1 RRLLRRLPQRGRL
14 LPRRARRGGRR
25 RQLGR
30 PGGDLLRRLRAAGDD
45 PLPRREPR
53 EEHVALPDRHPR
65 GHPEHRRP
73 PPRRGGRRPRGRLAR
88 ADHGPRH
95 ADGRDGRRL
104 PGRDVRLH
112 RRPAADRLAA
122 RRDRPRPARVRPGRR
137 RGPARERAPALAA
150 RPRPLPARDQHA
162 RRLRRRRR
170 AQRVDE
176 ARRLRRRRGFDGRPL
191 RARVPGSRR
200 MTTVEVLER
209 PDRLAIGDELFTEGR
224 PLERF
229 SVVVTGRIEWS
240 RCINGVDV
248 ILSQREGPTYAG
260 ASNVLTGDPPVASG
274 RAVTE
279 VDLLTWDI
287 PTFKSFLRD
296 APTAMRTTVRL
307 IAPIAQAADALVRQQ
322 EKLAALGTLSA
333 GLAHEL
339 NNPAA
344 AARRTASELGE
355 ALATL
360 QDTVHHFVSSGVE
373 REEAAR
379 LVTLQQAALV
389 RAGEGEGDV
398 AAADREDRLA
408 ELLDDIGQEG
418 WRLAEPLSRA
428 CLDEDWL
435 EQVQTAAGPATGAA
449 LEWVAASLTAHTLVG
464 ELHESTARISELV
477 AAIKDYTHMDRA
489 AVEDVDVHAG
499 LDSTLTMLKYR
510 IKHEPVKVERVYD
523 RSLPP
528 VTVHGSELNQVWTNL
543 LTNALDA
550 FDGGGGEI
558 TITTRGVGEDVVVE
572 IADDGPGIPADVQP
586 RIFDPFYTTKQVGDG
601 TGLGLDIA
609 RRIVVGHRGAMSVRS
624 RPGETVFSVSIPA
637 AGKGG

>member
-1 RRLLRRLPQRGRL
+1 
-14 LPRRARRGGRR
+14 
-25 RQLGR
+25 
-30 PGGDLLRRLRAAGDD
+30 
-45 PLPRREPR
+45 
-53 EEHVALPDRHPR
+53 
-65 GHPEHRRP
+65 
-73 PPRRGGRRPRGRLAR
+73 
-88 ADHGPRH
+88 
-95 ADGRDGRRL
+95 
-104 PGRDVRLH
+104 
-112 RRPAADRLAA
+112 
-122 RRDRPRPARVRPGRR
+122 
-137 RGPARERAPALAA
+137 
-150 RPRPLPARDQHA
+150 
-162 RRLRRRRR
+162 
-170 AQRVDE
+170 
-176 ARRLRRRRGFDGRPL
+176 
-191 RARVPGSRR
+191 
-200 MTTVEVLER
+200 MTTLEVLEGLDLFEGVER
-209 PDRLAIGDELFTEGR
+209 TLLEDFAARAVPDRLGVGDELFTEGR
-224 PLERF
+224 ALERF
-229 SVVVTGRIEWS
+229 SVVVSGRIEWS

-274 RAVTE
+274 RAVTDVE
-279 VDLLTWDI
+279 LLTWDV
-287 PTFKSFLRD
+287 PTFRAFLRE
-296 APTAMRTTVRL
+296 APAAMKTALRL

-360 QDTVHHFVSSGVE
+360 QDTVHRFVSTGVE
-373 REEAAR
+373 REDAGR
-379 LVTLQQAALV
+379 LVELQQAALA
-389 RAGEGEGDV
+389 RAGEGESGV

-408 ELLDDIGQEG
+408 GLLDDIGQEG
-418 WRLAEPLSRA
+418 WRLAEPLARA
-428 CLDEDWL
+428 CVDEAWL

-449 LEWVAASLTAHTLVG
+449 LEWVAASLTAQTLVG

-489 AVEDVDVHAG
+489 AIEDVDVHAG

-510 IKHEPVKVERVYD
+510 IKHEPVKLERNYD

-550 FDGGGGEI
+550 FNGGGGTI
-558 TITTRGVGEDVVVE
+558 TITTRAAGDDVVVE

-609 RRIVVGHRGAMSVRS
+609 RRIVVGHRGAISVRS
-624 RPGETVFSVSIPA
+624 QPGNTVFSVSVPA

>member
-1 RRLLRRLPQRGRL
+1 
-14 LPRRARRGGRR
+14 
-25 RQLGR
+25 
-30 PGGDLLRRLRAAGDD
+30 
-45 PLPRREPR
+45 
-53 EEHVALPDRHPR
+53 
-65 GHPEHRRP
+65 
-73 PPRRGGRRPRGRLAR
+73 
-88 ADHGPRH
+88 
-95 ADGRDGRRL
+95 
-104 PGRDVRLH
+104 
-112 RRPAADRLAA
+112 
-122 RRDRPRPARVRPGRR
+122 
-137 RGPARERAPALAA
+137 
-150 RPRPLPARDQHA
+150 
-162 RRLRRRRR
+162 
-170 AQRVDE
+170 
-176 ARRLRRRRGFDGRPL
+176 
-191 RARVPGSRR
+191 
-200 MTTVEVLER
+200 MTTLEVLEGLDLFEGVER
-209 PDRLAIGDELFTEGR
+209 PVLEDFAAKAVPDRLAVGDELFTEGKA
-224 PLERF
+224 LERF

-240 RCINGVDV
+240 RSINGVDV

-279 VDLLTWDI
+279 VELLTWDV
-287 PTFKSFLRD
+287 PTFRAFLRE
-296 APTAMRTTVRL
+296 APTAMKTTVRL

-344 AARRTASELGE
+344 AARRTASELGD

-373 REEAAR
+373 REDAGR
-379 LVTLQQAALV
+379 LVELQQAALA
-389 RAGEGEGDV
+389 RAGDGGEGGV

-408 ELLDDIGQEG
+408 GALDDMGQEG
-418 WRLAEPLSRA
+418 WRLAEPLARA
-428 CLDEDWL
+428 CVDEEWL

-510 IKHEPVKVERVYD
+510 IKHEPVKVERNYD

-528 VTVHGSELNQVWTNL
+528 ITVHGSELNQVWTNL

-550 FDGGGGEI
+550 FDGGGGTI
-558 TITTRGVGEDVVVE
+558 TITTRGVGDDVVVE
-572 IADDGPGIPADVQP
+572 IGDDGPGIPADVQP

-609 RRIVVGHRGAMSVRS
+609 RRVVVGHRGAMSVRS
-624 RPGETVFSVSIPA
+624 RPGNTVFSVSIPA

>member
-1 RRLLRRLPQRGRL
+1 
-14 LPRRARRGGRR
+14 
-25 RQLGR
+25 
-30 PGGDLLRRLRAAGDD
+30 
-45 PLPRREPR
+45 
-53 EEHVALPDRHPR
+53 
-65 GHPEHRRP
+65 
-73 PPRRGGRRPRGRLAR
+73 
-88 ADHGPRH
+88 
-95 ADGRDGRRL
+95 
-104 PGRDVRLH
+104 
-112 RRPAADRLAA
+112 
-122 RRDRPRPARVRPGRR
+122 
-137 RGPARERAPALAA
+137 
-150 RPRPLPARDQHA
+150 
-162 RRLRRRRR
+162 
-170 AQRVDE
+170 
-176 ARRLRRRRGFDGRPL
+176 
-191 RARVPGSRR
+191 
-200 MTTVEVLER
+200 MTTLEVLEGLDLFDGVER
-209 PDRLAIGDELFTEGR
+209 PLLEDFAARAVPDRLAIGDQLFTEGKA
-224 PLERF
+224 LERF
-229 SVVVTGRIEWS
+229 SVVVSGRIEWS
-240 RCINGVDV
+240 RCINGIDV

-274 RAVTE
+274 RAITDVE
-279 VDLLTWDI
+279 LLTWDV
-287 PTFKSFLRD
+287 PTFRAFLRD
-296 APTAMRTTVRL
+296 APAAMKTAVRL

-360 QDTVHHFVSSGVE
+360 QDTVHQFVSSGVE
-373 REEAAR
+373 REDAGR
-379 LVTLQQAALV
+379 LVELQQAALA
-389 RAGEGEGDV
+389 RAGEGESSV

-408 ELLDDIGQEG
+408 GLLDDIGQEG
-418 WRLAEPLSRA
+418 WRLAEPLARA
-428 CLDEDWL
+428 CVDEAWL

-464 ELHESTARISELV
+464 ELHDSTARISELV

-510 IKHEPVKVERVYD
+510 IKHEPVKLERNYD

-550 FDGGGGEI
+550 FDGGGGTI
-558 TITTRGVGEDVVVE
+558 TITTRGVGDDVVVE
-572 IADDGPGIPADVQP
+572 IADDGPGIPAGVQP

-609 RRIVVGHRGAMSVRS
+609 RRIVVAHRGAMSVRS
-624 RPGETVFSVSIPA
+624 RPGNTVFSVSIPA

>member
-1 RRLLRRLPQRGRL
+1 
-14 LPRRARRGGRR
+14 
-25 RQLGR
+25 
-30 PGGDLLRRLRAAGDD
+30 
-45 PLPRREPR
+45 
-53 EEHVALPDRHPR
+53 
-65 GHPEHRRP
+65 
-73 PPRRGGRRPRGRLAR
+73 
-88 ADHGPRH
+88 
-95 ADGRDGRRL
+95 
-104 PGRDVRLH
+104 
-112 RRPAADRLAA
+112 
-122 RRDRPRPARVRPGRR
+122 
-137 RGPARERAPALAA
+137 
-150 RPRPLPARDQHA
+150 
-162 RRLRRRRR
+162 
-170 AQRVDE
+170 
-176 ARRLRRRRGFDGRPL
+176 
-191 RARVPGSRR
+191 
-200 MTTVEVLER
+200 MTTLEVLEGLDLFEGVER
-209 PDRLAIGDELFTEGR
+209 TLLEDFAARAVPDRLGVGDELFTEGR
-224 PLERF
+224 ALERF
-229 SVVVTGRIEWS
+229 SVVVSGRIEWS

-274 RAVTE
+274 RAVTDVE
-279 VDLLTWDI
+279 LLTWDV
-287 PTFKSFLRD
+287 PTFRAFLRE
-296 APTAMRTTVRL
+296 APAAMKTALRL

-360 QDTVHHFVSSGVE
+360 QDTVHRFVSTGVE
-373 REEAAR
+373 REDAGR
-379 LVTLQQAALV
+379 LVELQQAALA
-389 RAGEGEGDV
+389 RAGEGESGV

-408 ELLDDIGQEG
+408 GLLDDIGQEG
-418 WRLAEPLSRA
+418 WRLAEPLARA
-428 CLDEDWL
+428 CVDEAWL

-449 LEWVAASLTAHTLVG
+449 LEWVAASLTAQTLVG

-489 AVEDVDVHAG
+489 AVEDIDVHAG

-510 IKHEPVKVERVYD
+510 IKHEPVKLERNYD

-550 FDGGGGEI
+550 FNGGGGTI
-558 TITTRGVGEDVVVE
+558 TITTRAAGEDVVVE

-609 RRIVVGHRGAMSVRS
+609 RRIVVGHRGAISVRS
-624 RPGETVFSVSIPA
+624 QPGNTVFSVSVPA

>member
-1 RRLLRRLPQRGRL
+1 
-14 LPRRARRGGRR
+14 
-25 RQLGR
+25 
-30 PGGDLLRRLRAAGDD
+30 
-45 PLPRREPR
+45 
-53 EEHVALPDRHPR
+53 
-65 GHPEHRRP
+65 
-73 PPRRGGRRPRGRLAR
+73 
-88 ADHGPRH
+88 
-95 ADGRDGRRL
+95 
-104 PGRDVRLH
+104 
-112 RRPAADRLAA
+112 
-122 RRDRPRPARVRPGRR
+122 
-137 RGPARERAPALAA
+137 
-150 RPRPLPARDQHA
+150 
-162 RRLRRRRR
+162 
-170 AQRVDE
+170 
-176 ARRLRRRRGFDGRPL
+176 
-191 RARVPGSRR
+191 
-200 MTTVEVLER
+200 MTTVEVLEGLDLFEGVER
-209 PDRLAIGDELFTEGR
+209 PLLEDFAGKAVPDRLTIGDELFTEGK

-344 AARRTASELGE
+344 AARRTAGELGE

-379 LVTLQQAALV
+379 LVTLQQAALA

-408 ELLDDIGQEG
+408 ELLDDMGQEG

-435 EQVQTAAGPATGAA
+435 EQVQSAAGPATGAA

-510 IKHEPVKVERVYD
+510 LKHEPVKVERIYD

-550 FDGGGGEI
+550 IEGNGKGTI
-558 TITTRGVGEDVVVE
+558 TIATRGVGGDVVVE
-572 IADDGPGIPADVQP
+572 IGDDGPGIPAEVQG
-586 RIFDPFYTTKQVGDG
+586 RIFDPFFTTKQVGDG

-609 RRIVVGHRGAMSVRS
+609 RRIVIGHRGAMSVRS
-624 RPGETVFSVSIPA
+624 RPGNTVFSVSIPA
-637 AGKGG
+637 AGKAA

>member
-1 RRLLRRLPQRGRL
+1 
-14 LPRRARRGGRR
+14 
-25 RQLGR
+25 
-30 PGGDLLRRLRAAGDD
+30 
-45 PLPRREPR
+45 
-53 EEHVALPDRHPR
+53 
-65 GHPEHRRP
+65 
-73 PPRRGGRRPRGRLAR
+73 
-88 ADHGPRH
+88 
-95 ADGRDGRRL
+95 
-104 PGRDVRLH
+104 
-112 RRPAADRLAA
+112 
-122 RRDRPRPARVRPGRR
+122 
-137 RGPARERAPALAA
+137 
-150 RPRPLPARDQHA
+150 
-162 RRLRRRRR
+162 
-170 AQRVDE
+170 
-176 ARRLRRRRGFDGRPL
+176 
-191 RARVPGSRR
+191 
-200 MTTVEVLER
+200 MTTIEVLEELDLFEGVER
-209 PDRLAIGDELFTEGR
+209 PVLEDFAAKAVPDRLAVGDELFTEGKA
-224 PLERF
+224 LERF
-229 SVVVTGRIEWS
+229 SVVVSGRIEWS

-274 RAVTE
+274 RAVTDVE
-279 VDLLTWDI
+279 LLTWDV
-287 PTFKSFLRD
+287 PTFRAFLRD
-296 APTAMRTTVRL
+296 APTAMKTALRL

-360 QDTVHHFVSSGVE
+360 QDTVHRFVSSGVE
-373 REEAAR
+373 REQAGR
-379 LVTLQQAALV
+379 LVELQQAALA
-389 RAGEGEGDV
+389 RAGEGESGV

-408 ELLDDIGQEG
+408 SLIEDMGEEG
-418 WRLAEPLSRA
+418 WRLAEPLARA
-428 CLDEDWL
+428 CVDEVWL
-435 EQVQTAAGPATGAA
+435 ERVQAAAGPATGAA
-449 LEWVAASLTAHTLVG
+449 LEWVAASLTAQTLVG

-510 IKHEPVKVERVYD
+510 IKHEPVKVERRYD

-550 FDGGGGEI
+550 FDGGGGHI
-558 TITTRGVGEDVVVE
+558 TITTRGVGGDIVVE

-609 RRIVVGHRGAMSVRS
+609 RRIVAGHRGAMSVRS
-624 RPGETVFSVSIPA
+624 RPGDTVFSVSIPA
-637 AGKGG
+637 AGKGA